1 MLKTTN
7 TRLRLVTFSLIMAAT
22 PFVYEDGEIGTRE
35 ACGAETGSDDCC
47 LSVDSVCHSPGVPW
61 SPPLL
66 NDHVKVPSGEGC
78 GGPE

>member
-35 ACGAETGSDDCC
+35 ACGAETGWSCC
-47 LSVDSVCHSPGVPW
+47 PQEATTCLAPDRSW
-61 SPPLL
+61 IPPLIAEY
-66 NDHVKVPSGEGC
+66 VKDTSGQPC